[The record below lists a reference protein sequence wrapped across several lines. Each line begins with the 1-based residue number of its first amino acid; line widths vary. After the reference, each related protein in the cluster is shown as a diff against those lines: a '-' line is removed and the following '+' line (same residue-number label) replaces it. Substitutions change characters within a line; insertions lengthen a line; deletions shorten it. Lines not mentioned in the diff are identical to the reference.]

1 MAVKNQND
9 LIVSVTAGVLALGT
23 AAAFYFTK
31 PEPETKPNPAPVV
44 VNAAEIKAA
53 SVVYTN
59 SISPSGANGGQAAGG
74 GAPRSGFGG
83 GAASAGGGAA
93 PAGGGQARQR
103 PGISATSGG

>member
-31 PEPETKPNPAPVV
+31 PEPEQKPNPAPVV
-44 VNAAEIKAA
+44 ITDAEIKAA

-59 SISPSGANGGQAAGG
+59 SISPSGANGGQAGG

-83 GAASAGGGAA
+83 GAAPGGGAP
-93 PAGGGQARQR
+93 PAGGGEGRQR
-103 PGISATSGG
+103 PGLDARAGG

>member
-59 SISPSGANGGQAAGG
+59 SISPNGSNGAAAGG

-83 GAASAGGGAA
+83 GAAPAGAA
-93 PAGGGQARQR
+93 PAGAGGGQARQR
-103 PGISATSGG
+103 PGLSATSGG

>member
-31 PEPETKPNPAPVV
+31 PEPETKPNPASVV

-59 SISPSGANGGQAAGG
+59 
-74 GAPRSGFGG
+74 R
-83 GAASAGGGAA
+83 
-93 PAGGGQARQR
+93 RWCR
-103 PGISATSGG
+103 PGWRWSSSPASGNQRHVGRLIFI